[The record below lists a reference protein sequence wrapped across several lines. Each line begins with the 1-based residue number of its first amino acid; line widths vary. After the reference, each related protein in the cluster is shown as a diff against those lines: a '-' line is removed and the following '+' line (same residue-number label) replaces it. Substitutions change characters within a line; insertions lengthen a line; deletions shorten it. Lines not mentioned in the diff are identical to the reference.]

1 MRASGNRTALPEA
14 GVWTFFA
21 ELTAGSQPGGLAE
34 GSRWSLRAKGKRP
47 PEDRVGWSCTPAGCQ
62 TSWPPDAQS
71 SEQIPGVVLDAVSF
85 QKFPELLF
93 KGLLAVMRLLC
104 GDRFPPRLRPAG
116 TDCEYRVTLLPFCP
130 DNPAA
135 FFRGADPVVMQAVIG
150 GTHCRRGS
158 SQFSGAR
165 PIASSVAGDA
175 SGTPP
180 GCGNLEHAFRWS
192 PPPFPVRPPATLCQP
207 SGLASVMVGRM
218 SELQSPALPEDSPS
232 LTVPGMLGRLGIRR
246 GPFPPHPCPLPRG
259 KGELQPVGGRIERY
273 ELAPNAVDYWR
284 R

>member
-62 TSWPPDAQS
+62 TSWPPGVQS

-104 GDRFPPRLRPAG
+104 GDRFPHRLRPAG

-158 SQFSGAR
+158 AQFSGAR

-180 GCGNLEHAFRWS
+180 GCRNSEPAFRWS
-192 PPPFPVRPPATLCQP
+192 FPLSPNDHRLPSANPPGWLLVQSAEYPNSSLRLWRR
-207 SGLASVMVGRM
+207 SLA
-218 SELQSPALPEDSPS
+218 
-232 LTVPGMLGRLGIRR
+232 RR
-246 GPFPPHPCPLPRG
+246 GPLPAAIFIQRKLRERG
-259 KGELQPVGGRIERY
+259 PSHSRRGSRKDSG
-273 ELAPNAVDYWR
+273 APTLIAL
-284 R
+284 